1 MPYSAP
7 IRFRWLSVTL
17 KELKEFI
24 GYCVNDVAKRLRI
37 KRRE

>member
-1 MPYSAP
+1 
-7 IRFRWLSVTL
+7 VTL